1 MTTTKY
7 LLHDMELGDEEEF
20 DTLEDFKLKLV
31 SKLFQFG
38 EGEDD
43 QDLEY
48 PNYRKRYEEWEQQ
61 VDSATADNIVSVAN
75 EFLYLFDYEA
85 DKYED

>member
-48 PNYRKRYEEWEQQ
+48 PNYRKQYEEWEQQ